1 MVVHVAG
8 YQGAEGVPHQPDRD
22 PGVPTVHLGDRRPH
36 VVLFGYAASMAALRI
51 ACPAEIEPYGAG
63 AKGPGGAPCGL
74 DDVVAAVT
82 PVERVRMRHHDT
94 GDGPGVIDDVG
105 GEVHTIGRG
114 QGHGFAVHRP
124 HGTVPR
130 VPPSDDKLAIK
141 MLNDRLLV
149 RMPDKEGER
158 RSMGGILIPATAQL
172 SKRLVWA
179 EVVALGQN
187 VRSAEVGDQV
197 LFSPEDRYEVEVQG
211 VDYIMLR
218 ERDLHAVAASR
229 IDGHTGLY
237 L

>member
-22 PGVPTVHLGDRRPH
+22 PGVPTVHLGDGSLHVEALGFPAPVVAVRVARATEVEPH
-36 VVLFGYAASMAALRI
+36 GT
-51 ACPAEIEPYGAG
+51 GAPF
-63 AKGPGGAPCGL
+63 PGGAPCGL

-82 PVERVRMRHHDT
+82 PVERVGVRHHDT
-94 GDGPGVIDDVG
+94 GRGLGVIEDIG
-105 GEVHTIGRG
+105 GQSHTIARG
-114 QGHGFAVHRP
+114 QGHGFAVHRS
-124 HGTVPR
+124 HGTVR
-130 VPPSDDKLAIK
+130 GMPPSDDKLAIK

-149 RMPDKEGER
+149 RMPEKEGER

-229 IDGHTGLY
+229 IDEHTGLY